1 MLTPQSKHTL
11 IMSKSHVSMT
21 TPLPQLVLYST
32 SSVSRL
38 LSQKWVSRPC
48 RPTMHRTKRLSRD
61 HRHGPTSVHDRV
73 LPVGH
78 PHSVSPGVSGS
89 NHNIAVSSSCET
101 DRFLFTRY
109 RWTIL
114 HFHYRWD
121 CYVGAKSWLFLEP
134 LLSRF
139 AVDVPM
145 QWYMTRV
152 LFGCPYFG
160 DIFIKERDQ
169 KL

>member
-1 MLTPQSKHTL
+1 MWC
-11 IMSKSHVSMT
+11 
-21 TPLPQLVLYST
+21 PLPQLVLYST

-73 LPVGH
+73 LSVGH
-78 PHSVSPGVSGS
+78 PHSLSLSLSHGVSGS

-101 DRFLFTRY
+101 DRFLFTRC
-109 RWTIL
+109 RWTGL
-114 HFHYRWD
+114 HFHHRWD

-134 LLSRF
+134 LLSEF
-139 AVDVPM
+139 AFDVPM
-145 QWYMTRV
+145 QWYILLLTLLIYTRFWRV
-152 LFGCPYFG
+152 CC
-160 DIFIKERDQ
+160 
-169 KL
+169 